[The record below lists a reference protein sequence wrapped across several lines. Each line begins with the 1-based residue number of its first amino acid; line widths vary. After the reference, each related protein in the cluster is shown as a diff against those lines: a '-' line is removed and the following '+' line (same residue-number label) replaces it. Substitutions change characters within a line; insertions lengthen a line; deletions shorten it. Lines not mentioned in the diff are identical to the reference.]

1 MLAEVAFSDVHD
13 KVVDD
18 PSEMLVGL
26 AENVPVGDVTPQEL
40 PHPPPPLFPPPQ
52 PVVNRLRARATTAIT
67 TRGIRLLSFIKPSL
81 ISFHFP

>member
-26 AENVPVGDVTPQEL
+26 AENVPVG
-40 PHPPPPLFPPPQ
+40 
-52 PVVNRLRARATTAIT
+52 VVFCT
-67 TRGIRLLSFIKPSL
+67 GGD
-81 ISFHFP
+81 

>member
-26 AENVPVGDVTPQEL
+26 AENVPVGVVTPQEL
-40 PHPPPPLFPPPQ
+40 PHPLLVLPPPQ
-52 PVVNRLRARATTAIT
+52 PVVDRLRARATTAIT
-67 TRGIRLLSFIKPSL
+67 TREIRLSFIKPSL
-81 ISFHFP
+81 IWI